1 MLPTDLQ
8 TPAVILRSDLLTIT
22 NKGDNPAIFHIATDK
37 QKVESIKLLSRWDVT
52 CMHSNARYL
61 DLTVDT
67 SLVLNIRYV
76 LAEPTL
82 LILELYSNVIKVHLR
97 EPIQTSHLSSLMVV
111 NEPITEEEGKSFG
124 IIAFSLYTASEEE
137 WDSIPANACRFSMIG
152 GHIGPDRGLYSTK
165 EHRLTQTRSHLA
177 MGSTKEVIHPWH
189 VFMKTEERLNNQ
201 SSSLNLPEFVY
212 YNEAACFDKCIR
224 WDYDGK
230 TVCLGRG
237 SRIGLFYWKYA
248 HSLPSLQVNYS
259 LSLLNSI
266 YPIAM
271 WWISTTAL
279 PKYDLISTI
288 FASLENHI
296 RNSSDATSIDF
307 NYVVQSPLIGIVINK
322 EQDGTVRFRYV
333 YLTVR
338 PRNPETDKGLS
349 QSLQSVPVLSVSTG
363 IPIELEDSRD
373 VIALQLS
380 IFNNTLSVQINGKPM
395 RHTLPLPSLL
405 SSQTATHAIAGF
417 VGRSAMLSKYEVNSD
432 SLSSPSSPSSPS
444 SLASLASSPSTPS
457 EMSPSYL
464 LLPSTDLVL
473 YKAALMY
480 KKLAFNTTPCSVV
493 YRDHVS
499 YGSTDPL
506 LNNPP
511 TYTMEGHVF
520 ALDAHNKAYGVLAS
534 SPKQK
539 AMCFIELYADASHGS
554 SSIAVH
560 RGLNCSVK
568 RMAER
573 PNTEASCF
581 TNNRFQQF
589 ESGRGGL
596 VNYSNTCFQN
606 STIQFLFHSDVFK
619 RSLLQ
624 FYTVYRQSGLS
635 CDNDNFRCVEAL
647 VQMITRLQVSIR
659 AGEFNNLMLVLQK
672 QFDLGYQHVC
682 NE

>member
-1 MLPTDLQ
+1 MPTDLQ
-8 TPAVILRSDLLTIT
+8 ASTVILRSDLLTIT
-22 NKGDNPAIFHIATDK
+22 NKGDNPAIFHIVTDK
-37 QKVESIKLLSRWDVT
+37 QKVESLKLLSRWDVT
-52 CMHSNARYL
+52 CMPSSARYL

-82 LILELYSNVIKVHLR
+82 LILELYSNVIKIRLR
-97 EPIQTSHLSSLMVV
+97 EPVQASHLSSLMVV

-124 IIAFSLYTASEEE
+124 IIAFSLYTTSEEE
-137 WDSIPANACRFSMIG
+137 WDSIPVHACRFSMMG
-152 GHIGPDRGLYSTK
+152 SHIGPDRGLYSTK
-165 EHRLTQTRSHLA
+165 EHRLAQTRSQLV
-177 MGSTKEVIHPWH
+177 MGSAKEVTHPWH

-201 SSSLNLPEFVY
+201 SSSLNIPEFMY

-224 WDYDGK
+224 WDYDNK

-271 WWISTTAL
+271 WWISTMAL
-279 PKYDLISTI
+279 PNYDLISTI

-296 RNSSDATSIDF
+296 RNSSDAASIDIS
-307 NYVVQSPLIGIVINK
+307 YVVQSPLIGIVINK

-338 PRNPETDKGLS
+338 PRNPETDESLS
-349 QSLQSVPVLSVSTG
+349 QSLQAVPVLSVSTG
-363 IPIELEDSRD
+363 IPITLEDSRD
-373 VIALQLS
+373 MIALQLS
-380 IFNNTLSVQINGKPM
+380 VFNNTLSVQVNGQPM

-405 SSQTATHAIAGF
+405 SSQAVTHAIAG
-417 VGRSAMLSKYEVNSD
+417 VAGRSAMLSKYEVSSD
-432 SLSSPSSPSSPS
+432 SSSSPSSSSSSSSSSPS
-444 SLASLASSPSTPS
+444 PSPS
-457 EMSPSYL
+457 EISPSYL
-464 LLPSTDLVL
+464 LLPSTDLVI
-473 YKAALMY
+473 YKAASMY

-506 LNNPP
+506 LNDPP

-534 SPKQK
+534 SLEQK

-573 PNTEASCF
+573 PNTEVSCF
-581 TNNRFQQF
+581 TNNRFQRF

-606 STIQFLFHSDVFK
+606 STIQFLFHSDIFK

-659 AGEFNNLMLVLQK
+659 AGEFNSLMLVLQK

-682 NE
+682 DE